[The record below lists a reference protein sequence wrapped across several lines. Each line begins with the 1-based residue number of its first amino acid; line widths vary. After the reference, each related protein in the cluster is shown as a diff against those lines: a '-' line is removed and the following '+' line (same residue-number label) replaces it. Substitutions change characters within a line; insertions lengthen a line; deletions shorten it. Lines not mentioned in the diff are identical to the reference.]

1 MMSSHGA
8 NPNFFNK
15 KKTKIGR
22 PEHSLTPHPLTSDN
36 ISFFLYPVLLLLKV
50 DVICVSSLSIDI
62 DACKFDHYLNSPNC

>member
-22 PEHSLTPHPLTSDN
+22 PEHSLTPHPLTSDK
-36 ISFFLYPVLLLLKV
+36 ISFLLPLILLKV

-62 DACKFDHYLNSPNC
+62 DACKFDHYLNSRNC

>member
-22 PEHSLTPHPLTSDN
+22 PEHSLTPHPLTSDK
-36 ISFFLYPVLLLLKV
+36 ISFLLYPNPPQSGRHMC
-50 DVICVSSLSIDI
+50 IIPI
-62 DACKFDHYLNSPNC
+62 HRY